1 MEWTDQPPAPD
12 AVMELVSGG
21 CEGQCQ
27 TQRCSCGKT
36 RLPCSDTC
44 ICGDHYLNR
53 LHETSTEDNEVD
65 TMTRMMIVTS
75 FLTATDLVL
84 HGKVSET
91 ALPVFLVLICCSPH
105 VR

>member
-1 MEWTDQPPAPD
+1 MDAKANAKLSDVPVGRPD
-12 AVMELVSGG
+12 SFVVIHASVEIIISTG
-21 CEGQCQ
+21 C
-27 TQRCSCGKT
+27 TRHPLKT
-36 RLPCSDTC
+36 MKLMT
-44 ICGDHYLNR
+44 
-53 LHETSTEDNEVD
+53 V
-65 TMTRMMIVTS
+65 TRMMIVTS